1 MKRKEQNI
9 NIKNKLK
16 TEFMDFYYRGI
27 TLDNVAIQCWLLLCS
42 AHAVPIYWFFNAWE
56 ISHVNCYTRSYYRKE
71 SAASSPMDQSQHVQF
86 AE

>member
-27 TLDNVAIQCWLLLCS
+27 TLDNVAIQC
-42 AHAVPIYWFFNAWE
+42 
-56 ISHVNCYTRSYYRKE
+56 
-71 SAASSPMDQSQHVQF
+71 
-86 AE
+86 